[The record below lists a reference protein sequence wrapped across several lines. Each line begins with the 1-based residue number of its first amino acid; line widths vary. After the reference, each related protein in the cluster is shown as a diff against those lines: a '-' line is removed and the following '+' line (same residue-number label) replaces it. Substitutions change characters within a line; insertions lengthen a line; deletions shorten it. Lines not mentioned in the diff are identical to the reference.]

1 MELTNGRGYQVRR
14 ASPGDITELVRMQ
27 VALQESMD
35 KIGSKL
41 LRLNHQNIDKLRAH
55 YQQQIE
61 DPQAQV
67 MIAVQSESARTIGMG
82 AGKIWLHADC
92 LPPRSGEL
100 IDIWVD
106 PDHRRRGLSERIIA
120 PLLRFFRA
128 HGIDFLAVN
137 YVEGNPLAQALWKK
151 LGFEPVVVT
160 AATDRTHAE
169 TALGTT
175 ARRVIPVA
183 YESTLAGA
191 NARHEGFATS
201 G

>member
-1 MELTNGRGYQVRR
+1 
-14 ASPGDITELVRMQ
+14 MQ
-27 VALQESMD
+27 MALQESME

-41 LRLNHQNIDKLRAH
+41 LRLNHQNVDKLRAY

-67 MIAVQSESARTIGMG
+67 TIAVQSESARTIGMG

-106 PDHRRRGLSERIIA
+106 PEHRRRGLSERMIL

-128 HGIDFLAVN
+128 HGIGFLAVN
-137 YVEGNPLAQALWKK
+137 YVEGNPVAEALWRK

-160 AATDRTHAE
+160 AATGRTRAE
-169 TALGTT
+169 TALGIST
-175 ARRVIPVA
+175 RRIIAVA

-191 NARHEGFATS
+191 HASHTGLGAS